1 MNSST
6 IKNIRYQKA
15 FTLLEVLIALAV
27 LSIGM
32 ITLVKV
38 SNQNTLQALYLKD
51 KTIAQWVAI
60 NKVNEVK
67 LAGWPNTGR
76 STGEVEMADHTWFWK
91 LKVENMRNNKNIR
104 QLEVEVRH
112 ESSDNEPL
120 VRFISTVANI

>member
-1 MNSST
+1 MIST
-6 IKNIRYQKA
+6 AIKNIRYQKA

-38 SNQNTLQALYLKD
+38 SNQNTIQSLYLKD

-60 NKVNEVK
+60 NKVNEIK
-67 LAGWPNTGR
+67 LAGWPNTGT
-76 STGEVEMADHTWFWK
+76 STGEVEMADYTWFWK
-91 LKVENMRNNKNIR
+91 LKVKNTLHKNIR

-112 ESSDNEPL
+112 ESSDSEPL

>member
-1 MNSST
+1 MNSCK
-6 IKNIRYQKA
+6 IKKTRYQKA

-38 SNQNTLQALYLKD
+38 SNQNTLQSLYLKD

-60 NKVNEVK
+60 NKVNEIK
-67 LAGWPNTGR
+67 ITGWPNTGR
-76 STGEVEMADHTWFWK
+76 STGEVEMANLTWSWK
-91 LKVENMRNNKNIR
+91 LKVTNTLHKNIR
-104 QLEVEVRH
+104 QLEIEVRH

-120 VRFISTVANI
+120 VRFFSTVANI